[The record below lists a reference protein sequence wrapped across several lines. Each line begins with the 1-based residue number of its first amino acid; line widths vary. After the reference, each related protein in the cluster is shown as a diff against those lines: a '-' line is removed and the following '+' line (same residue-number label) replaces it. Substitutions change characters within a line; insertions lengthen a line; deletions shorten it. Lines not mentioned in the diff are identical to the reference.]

1 MLPLLTLASA
11 KICWQLEVDMRMAAL
26 LDVGHL
32 SLGCL
37 FQSI

>member
-11 KICWQLEVDMRMAAL
+11 EMCWQLEVDMRMAEL
-26 LDVGHL
+26 LEVGCL
-32 SLGCL
+32 PLGCL